1 MTDLYDALEDC
12 LQKLEQGSTLDAAI
26 ADYPELAAELYPLLE
41 VSLQA
46 RKAGHFTV
54 PEETR
59 RRARARL
66 LQHAS
71 QLRETRRK
79 SRSILPFWP
88 RLALAFGIVAILI
101 FLSGTALVKAASGA
115 LPGELLYPV
124 KRTWETL
131 RLELTLDAEKRA
143 LMESQLAQE
152 RLDEVN
158 ELLKKGESAQIEFSG
173 LLIERQG
180 EWWQVSGISI
190 LVTPSTQLPTE
201 TIANGTPIMVIGR
214 TRADGIVEAF
224 KISILPPG
232 AWLPPLQPS
241 EKEQEEPI
249 PVPTSPSLV
258 SPTPQS
264 EEGEDNDEDEQPETY
279 QFSGII
285 EWMRGNVWNI
295 NGQIV
300 YVDNASISGQAVPG
314 AFVEFEG
321 YYDANGKFIV
331 TKVEVK
337 EAPAGNSGKEGQS
350 GSEND
355 NGGEKSGPDDQEEED
370 NGENGEE

>member
-1 MTDLYDALEDC
+1 MTHLYDALEDC
-12 LQKLEQGSTLDAAI
+12 LQKIEQGSTLDAAI
-26 ADYPELAAELYPLLE
+26 AHYPELAPELHPLLE

-46 RKAGHFTV
+46 RKAGRFTI

-71 QLRETRRK
+71 QLRETHRK

-88 RLALAFGIVAILI
+88 RLALAFGIVAVLI
-101 FLSGTALVKAASGA
+101 FLSGTALVNAASEA

-158 ELLKKGESAQIEFSG
+158 ELLKKGEAAQIEFSG
-173 LLIERQG
+173 LLIERHG
-180 EWWQVSGISI
+180 DWWQVSGISI
-190 LVTPSTQLPTE
+190 LVIPSTQLPAE

-249 PVPTSPSLV
+249 PIPTSPSLV

-264 EEGEDNDEDEQPETY
+264 EEGEDTDEDEQPETY

-300 YVDNASISGQAVPG
+300 YVDNASISGQVVPG

-321 YYDANGKFIV
+321 YYDVNGRFIV

-337 EAPAGNSGKEGQS
+337 ELPAGNSGKEGKS
-350 GSEND
+350 DSEND
-355 NGGEKSGPDDQEEED
+355 NSGEKSEPGDQEEED
-370 NGENGEE
+370 NGEEGEE